1 MAELFAFLLLI
12 AFIGTI
18 VCLIKPSLIQ
28 AKFKSKLSRSK
39 IFLYGLALNFV
50 LLALVGVFA
59 PEVENKEVPAATPA
73 AQNKAQPE
81 TTEKEIQPVKAEANL
96 GMTPEQF
103 RKAFNTQ
110 LKTLDIDSVRPV
122 AEFDIKTGEVR
133 DTFQVMFSQ
142 DVGMTG
148 IVNKDGFLREIIFT
162 VGGTKEYEKA
172 MMDLLILSGI
182 SAKVISPDTDA
193 GNELVKLINK
203 ALKNIGEEKNTH
215 KKVIGDVEYYALA
228 NEVTGLWV
236 GISPK
241 DDQ

>member
-133 DTFQVMFSQ
+133 NTFQVMFSQ

-148 IVNKDGFLREIIFT
+148 IVNKDGMLREIVFI
-162 VGGTKEYEKA
+162 VGGTDDYQNA
-172 MMDLLILSGI
+172 TMDLIILTGI
-182 SAKVISPDTDA
+182 TAKVFSPGTEA
-193 GNELVKLINK
+193 GNELLKLMTT
-203 ALKNIGEEKNTH
+203 ALKNMGQENNTH
-215 KKVIGDVEYYALA
+215 EKVFGDVKYYALA

-236 GISPK
+236 GVSPAEE
-241 DDQ
+241 